1 MRRKAV
7 TSTNIVS
14 VGYDPAV
21 RTLEI
26 EFRGG
31 RIYQFQQITAYRYR
45 KLMTADS
52 KGVYFARMIGGRF
65 PYVRI
70 NDEFPFP
77 NEKN

>member
-1 MRRKAV
+1 ML
-7 TSTNIVS
+7 NIILI
-14 VGYDPAV
+14 GMA
-21 RTLEI
+21 
-26 EFRGG
+26 
-31 RIYQFQQITAYRYR
+31 ITILVYRYR